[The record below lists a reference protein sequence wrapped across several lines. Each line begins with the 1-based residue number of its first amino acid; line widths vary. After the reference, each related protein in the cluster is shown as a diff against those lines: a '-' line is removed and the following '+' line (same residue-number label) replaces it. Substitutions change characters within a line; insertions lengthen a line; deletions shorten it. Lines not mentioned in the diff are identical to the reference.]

1 MSESAKS
8 GLAEAVDA
16 QKKRPVTSG
25 MEISELPVHGSNKS
39 SARIQTARSTPRLPK
54 CRRLQ
59 RVQEVNR
66 KDEMRGGCT
75 PQYDHL
81 PFLNASMV
89 YDIGQ
94 RDNDSRRGKKQGGT
108 MKGTERR
115 PKDGGPA
122 SVKSRRVPNGV
133 RVQFGAKPAQSETCG
148 RAAPER
154 RPPRK
159 RT

>member
-1 MSESAKS
+1 
-8 GLAEAVDA
+8 
-16 QKKRPVTSG
+16 
-25 MEISELPVHGSNKS
+25 
-39 SARIQTARSTPRLPK
+39 
-54 CRRLQ
+54 
-59 RVQEVNR
+59 
-66 KDEMRGGCT
+66 MRGGCT